1 MFSSKYSRSAAMV
14 CLVIFFVLTAGMRAQ
29 SSAKPTSDELLR
41 MVPAESLFCIRVN
54 NLDHTL
60 GQIDQFL
67 TGISPTPLATSAM
80 VRMKFAELLGSPEL
94 NGVNMSG
101 SFAMFGTIA
110 PGEPVGEDL
119 ISILI
124 PVTDYQQLINGNP
137 NITQPDAN
145 GVSKMTSG
153 PILMQV
159 GNFAL
164 LKWQKSYN
172 KLIATAKSIS
182 SATSAGLASIL
193 DDDELKKATKK
204 PIWAYGNVQLA
215 SKTFGPML
223 LGKIEEAKKMMES
236 MKTEGQGPM
245 GDPAA
250 IMNIYAGILETL
262 MKETKSLNLVI
273 RPKPTVCELSVGIS
287 AMPGTEMASMFVAD
301 ASAEQENKLLGYL
314 KDGAVMNYGVK
325 MNTPFF
331 RQFNI
336 KRMDLIAAMA
346 GESVTADDITEM
358 KKLAIDALDS
368 FSDSAVFSF
377 SVDATNKPPFAF
389 RFVTEI
395 KDADKF
401 NKVIEEVSRMMN
413 TGSIANFYKSL
424 GMEMRFEIKR
434 GVGTYKGISI
444 DSAKLVMKSTDPN
457 LPQGQM
463 LNAMFGEGFNYRWAV
478 ADGLWI
484 CTVSNDPNSA
494 IRQLIDEV
502 KADGPKQ
509 LASEMKS
516 ALALIPQASKADFMG
531 TYNILRWFG
540 IIGAIMPVP
549 TPFTQMDI
557 PTKSNIVFA
566 GRAGNGKMAVEI
578 AFPKEHLMEVMGI
591 FQRMQQQSDQAMQTF
606 SAANLRGIGKACLI
620 YANDYEDKF
629 PPNLQELVEKVEL
642 SPKTLE
648 SPIKPK
654 DFAGPSYIYISG
666 QNTSMPPDNILVYE
680 NPEFCSDVINVLFI
694 DCHVEAMKPDAFL
707 KDLEATYKRLGREM
721 PDIKFK
727 DSTRPTR

>member
-1 MFSSKYSRSAAMV
+1 MFYSKKLKIAVILTLLFLFNFSAA
-14 CLVIFFVLTAGMRAQ
+14 AAQ
-29 SSAKPTSDELLR
+29 SSPKPASDELLR
-41 MVPAESLFCIRVN
+41 MVPAESLFCVRVN
-54 NLDHTL
+54 NIDHTL
-60 GQIDQFL
+60 GQMDQFL
-67 TGISPTPLATSAM
+67 LGASPMPMWLSTM
-80 VRMKFAELLGSPEL
+80 VRGHLAALLGSDEL
-94 NGVNMSG
+94 NGVNMNG
-101 SFAMFGTIA
+101 SLAVFGMIA
-110 PGEPVGEDL
+110 PGEPVGEEFL
-119 ISILI
+119 SILI
-124 PVTDYQQLINGNP
+124 PVADYKKLVSENP
-137 NITQPDAN
+137 NITQPDVN
-145 GVSKMTSG
+145 GVSEIKEENG
-153 PILMQV
+153 LVMQV
-159 GNFAL
+159 GDYAL
-164 LKWQKSYN
+164 VKPPNSYD
-172 KLIATAKSIS
+172 KIIEVAKSFTF
-182 SATSAGLASIL
+182 AEAKGLADIL
-193 DDDELKKATKK
+193 DADEINNATTE
-204 PIWAYGNVQLA
+204 PVWVYGNVQLA

-236 MKTEGQGPM
+236 MKARGKGPM
-245 GDPAA
+245 GSPAG
-250 IMNIYAGILETL
+250 IMNMYAGILETL

-287 AMPGTEMASMFVAD
+287 AMPGTDMASMFVAD
-301 ASAEQENKLLGYL
+301 DSAGQENKLLGYV